1 MGVVSNIQFRKKEI
15 ENIVNIKDDKLY
27 FILKFFQLEISEMI
41 DINLT
46 KQEQVGVLSK
56 VLDREIS
63 YKSYI
68 SFYEKYMEG
77 KKRIRKKIEAVRDEI
92 YENQVDKKRE
102 YNENWVTE
110 EKKKTGKTESEIY
123 ESL

>member
-1 MGVVSNIQFRKKEI
+1 MGVVSNIQFTKKEI
-15 ENIVNIKDDKLY
+15 ESIVDIEADKLY
-27 FILKFFQLEISEMI
+27 FILKFFQFEISEMI

-46 KQEQVGVLSK
+46 KQEQVKILSK
-56 VLDREIS
+56 VLDRKIS

-77 KKRIRKKIEAVRDEI
+77 KRRIRRKIEAVRDEI

-110 EKKKTGKTESEIY
+110 EMKKTGKTELEIY

>member
-1 MGVVSNIQFRKKEI
+1 MGVVANIQFRKKEI
-15 ENIVNIKDDKLY
+15 ENIINIKDDKLY

-46 KQEQVGVLSK
+46 KQEQVRVLSK

-63 YKSYI
+63 YKSYT
-68 SFYEKYMEG
+68 SFYEKYMES
-77 KKRIRKKIEAVRDEI
+77 KKRIRKKTEDVRDKI
-92 YENQVDKKRE
+92 YEEEVEIKKE

-110 EKKKTGKTESEIY
+110 EMKKTGKTESEIY